1 MTKPD
6 YAARH
11 TRLAEALASV
21 GLDALALNPGPS
33 LVYFTGL
40 HFHLSERPVVA
51 VFSAAGDVP
60 VLVLPELEAQK
71 LKEAAFELQAFTY
84 TEDLAS
90 WPRAFAAAMQAAR
103 IDGRRVGVEPRSLRV
118 LELRLLEQAAPDAAF
133 VSGEQAVAALRM
145 RKDAAELALMREA
158 TAIAQRALQATLPTV
173 RPGVTEREAAATLIQ
188 HLLREGSDGELP
200 FQPIVAFGP
209 NSANP
214 HAVPTDYTLREGD
227 LVLFD
232 WGANHHGYF
241 SDLTRCF
248 VAGEPEAEL
257 ARIAEVVRQ
266 ANAAGRAAA
275 GPGVPAGEV
284 DRTAR
289 RVVEEAGYGAY
300 FIHRTGH
307 GLGLEVHEDPYIR
320 GDNEQRLAEGMTFT
334 IEPGIYLP
342 GRGGV
347 RIEDD
352 VVITAGG
359 AESLSDLPRELIRLG

>member
-1 MTKPD
+1 MMQPD
-6 YAARH
+6 YPARH
-11 TRLAEALASV
+11 ARLARALSDA

-51 VFSAAGDVP
+51 LFSASGASP

-71 LKEAAFELQAFTY
+71 ASGVRFDLQTFTY
-84 TEDLAS
+84 TETLAT
-90 WPRAFAAAMQAAR
+90 WPAAFRRAADAAGL
-103 IDGRRVGVEPRSLRV
+103 DGKQVGVEPRSLRV
-118 LELRLLEQAAPDAAF
+118 LELRLLEQAAPNASF
-133 VSGEQAVAALRM
+133 VSGEAAVAALRM
-145 RKDAAELALMREA
+145 QKDAAELALMREA

-173 RPGVTEREAAATLIQ
+173 RPGVTECEVAATLIQ

-214 HAVPTDYTLREGD
+214 HAVPTDYALREGD

-248 VAGEPEAEL
+248 VAGEPEDEL
-257 ARIAEVVRQ
+257 ARIAEVVQQ
-266 ANAAGRAAA
+266 ANAAGFAAA

-284 DRTAR
+284 DRAAR
-289 RVVEEAGYGAY
+289 RVIEAAGYGEY

-352 VVITAGG
+352 VVITADG
-359 AESLSDLPRELIRLG
+359 AERLSDLPRELIRLG